1 MSDTDEEPFGVME
14 DVHPDK
20 ELLRQILPQRPEGAI
35 TALRSHIDE
44 DDELVLRSGTAG
56 RAMATT
62 APSQASGSAAQGI
75 EELSQAMLDDR
86 HRRHRHQQARQQ
98 QSRQIAPPPPP
109 RAGAAYQGTSGGSS
123 VIRQESVRS
132 RSTIRSRAAG
142 NASNS
147 PAQAR
152 HRQEAAINERGLPPP
167 FPSGPI
173 HREPAARLSRQVVQK
188 SDGTIIVPRRNSSSL
203 LHPQIERLTSP
214 GARKLKPRDDTGGGP
229 WEELPTRAEI
239 EAAKKILQRLVMN
252 GGGTDGTVARGA
264 SRQPHSRGHEQEVA
278 RQDALPRTT
287 ATPPPVQ
294 RQRRV
299 IKNDSDDDDE
309 SDGNREKVS
318 GGYHVIHMD
327 ENHHARYSEN
337 LDVAAAG
344 HQLARHIIDGEDVE
358 EEDMLASEHQ
368 SVASGASQTSQ
379 DMEGSRCEP
388 RTRTPVLDHLRLYSD
403 AAPAPP
409 IPDVRPA
416 SSHDSD
422 SSDGDSDSDSVDDDE
437 VSRVDHHH
445 HNDHY
450 DDHGPAH
457 YALSGH
463 WRGSSDDYGVPSI
476 TQHQPASASGDHESL
491 DYHRQRQPSSS
502 RQDVDLHKSF
512 SREPPGLTSS
522 QSGVSESRR
531 TDMPVVTGGSRMPDF
546 FGPSLFQVVLKSPTT
561 AYQLQ
566 MYCES
571 RFCDENM
578 EFLQHID
585 FYHYRLNKIINTMT
599 DIHNSYISDNSP
611 RQVNLQSSV
620 IKQLHRDMSSM
631 VSTTLPSMES
641 LFANAQESVRN
652 LIYSDVYPGFVR
664 HQLALSASR
673 ALAED
678 KSRYQGLGDCFCL
691 TDPGKPQNPILW
703 ASEGFVAVTGY
714 TRTEI
719 IPRNCRFLQG
729 AQTDPEA
736 VKRLSMAIHER
747 KETVELLLNYKKN
760 KEPFWNLLYCA
771 PLYDEAGELAFFIGG
786 QVNCSTTIHS
796 SADVMRVLSMSA
808 GVDYVQEM
816 KEKERQEQER
826 ARTHAKLA
834 GIEEKDMTTNGAA
847 RKTKGGSARRALL
860 RALGVRLGSGSGRR
874 APVEESNPLPA
885 VEKTET
891 GMEQQVLERMEGQE
905 LDAQKKEFY
914 TAYSKYL
921 VIDKDFVIRFYSAGI
936 TGMLCSA
943 NNSTGSIAGTDV
955 FTLLQNNG
963 LSRRTEPEQHQHP
976 RGNAAVGG
984 AGPEYKGKVRAALI
998 GRGNPISIEL
1008 RLQTRRS
1015 AAFGGYERFA
1025 AHWTPLKDDAGK
1037 VGWVVLTLGNVM
1049 M

>member
-35 TALRSHIDE
+35 AALRSHMDE
-44 DDELVLRSGTAG
+44 DDELVLRSGTTG

-62 APSQASGSAAQGI
+62 APYQASGSAAQGI
-75 EELSQAMLDDR
+75 EKLSQAMLDDR
-86 HRRHRHQQARQQ
+86 HRRHRHQQA
-98 QSRQIAPPPPP
+98 QSRRRTPPPPP

-123 VIRQESVRS
+123 VIRQESAGR
-132 RSTIRSRAAG
+132 RSTIRSRGAG
-142 NASNS
+142 TASNS

-152 HRQEAAINERGLPPP
+152 HRQEAAINERGLPPL

-173 HREPAARLSRQVVQK
+173 HREPAAKLSRQVVQK
-188 SDGTIIVPRRNSSSL
+188 SDGTIIVPHRNSSSR
-203 LHPQIERLTSP
+203 LHPQIERSTSP

-229 WEELPTRAEI
+229 WEEPPTRAEI

-264 SRQPHSRGHEQEVA
+264 SRQPHSRGHEQEAA

-299 IKNDSDDDDE
+299 IKDDSDDDDE
-309 SDGNREKVS
+309 SDGNQEKVS
-318 GGYHVIHMD
+318 GSYRVIYMD
-327 ENHHARYSEN
+327 ENYHAKYSEN
-337 LDVAAAG
+337 LDVATAG
-344 HQLARHIIDGEDVE
+344 HQLAHRIIDGEDIE

-368 SVASGASQTSQ
+368 SVASGASQASQ
-379 DMEGSRCEP
+379 DMGGSRREP

-409 IPDVRPA
+409 ILDVRPV
-416 SSHDSD
+416 SSHDFKSF
-422 SSDGDSDSDSVDDDE
+422 DSDSVDDDE
-437 VSRVDHHH
+437 VSRADHHH
-445 HNDHY
+445 HNDHH

-463 WRGSSDDYGVPSI
+463 RRGSSDDYGVPSI

-491 DYHRQRQPSSS
+491 DYHRLSSS
-502 RQDVDLHKSF
+502 RQDVDLHKNV
-512 SREPPGLTSS
+512 SREPPGLTSIR
-522 QSGVSESRR
+522 SGVSESRR
-531 TDMPVVTGGSRMPDF
+531 TDMPVVTRGSRMPDF
-546 FGPSLFQVVLKSPTT
+546 FGPSLFQVVLNSPTT
-561 AYQLQ
+561 AHQLQ

-571 RFCDENM
+571 RFCGENM

-585 FYHYRLNKIINTMT
+585 LYHYNLNKIINTMT
-599 DIHNSYISDNSP
+599 TIHESYLSDNSP
-611 RQVNLQSSV
+611 KQVNLQSSV

-714 TRTEI
+714 TRTDI

-760 KEPFWNLLYCA
+760 KEPFWNLLYCG

-796 SADVMRVLSMSA
+796 SADVIRVLSTSA
-808 GVDYVQEM
+808 KGDYVKEM

-826 ARTHAKLA
+826 ARTLTKMA
-834 GIEEKDMTTNGAA
+834 GVEEKDMATNGAA
-847 RKTKGGSARRALL
+847 RKTRGGSARRALL

-885 VEKTET
+885 VETTEA

-921 VIDKDFVIRFYSAGI
+921 VIDKDLVIRFYSAGI
-936 TGMLCSA
+936 TEMLCSA
-943 NNSTGSIAGTDV
+943 NNRTNSIAGTDV
-955 FTLLQNNG
+955 FTFLQNND
-963 LSRRTEPEQHQHP
+963 LPRRAEPEQHQRP
-976 RGNAAVGG
+976 RGNAAVGD
-984 AGPEYKGKVRAALI
+984 AAPEYKGKVRAALI
-998 GRGNPISIEL
+998 GQGTPISIEL

-1015 AAFGGYERFA
+1015 AAFCGYERFA
-1025 AHWTPLKDDAGK
+1025 THWTPLKDDAGK

-1049 M
+1049 R